1 MGIMRT
7 LFFKTIGRKTLLFF
21 KELGGIFLLLWNI
34 IKLTPDLIK
43 SRKLFSEQ
51 MEHIGVQSLPLVTL
65 IALFTG
71 AVASWQAAY
80 QLKGVAPLSFLGAA
94 TSRSIITELG
104 PVLTAIVIA
113 GRIGASMA
121 AEIGSMKVTDQ
132 INALLTMGISPTR
145 YLAVPR
151 FYASLIMIPV
161 LVVFAD
167 IIAVGGAYI
176 IANYFLG
183 VSVEVFFDSVKRFFH
198 VQDFIFGVSKG
209 FVFGG
214 LTSLIGTYLGFQ
226 TEGGA
231 EGVGN
236 STIKAFVEISAMIL
250 IFDYIMWMLIN

>member
-1 MGIMRT
+1 MIT
-7 LFFKTIGRKTLLFF
+7 VFFKTIGKKTLLFF
-21 KELGGIFLLLWNI
+21 RELGGVIILLWNI
-34 IKLTPDLIK
+34 IKLTPNVVK
-43 SRKLFSEQ
+43 NRKLLFEQ

-132 INALLTMGISPTR
+132 INALLTMGISPVR

-161 LVVFAD
+161 LVIFAD
-167 IIAVGGAYI
+167 IIAIGGAYL

-183 VSVEVFFDSVKRFFH
+183 VSVDVFFDSVKRFFH
-198 VQDFIFGVSKG
+198 VKDFIFGVSKG

-214 LTSLIGTYLGFQ
+214 LTSLIGTFLGFK